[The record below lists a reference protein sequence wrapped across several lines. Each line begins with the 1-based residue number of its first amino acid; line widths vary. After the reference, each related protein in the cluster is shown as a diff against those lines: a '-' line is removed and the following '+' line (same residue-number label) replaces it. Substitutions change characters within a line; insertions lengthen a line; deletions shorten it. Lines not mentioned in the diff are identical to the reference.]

1 MGRLGG
7 SAAGVGVQG
16 GEDLRGGAMTDS
28 WTVKVKFMGGDTISL
43 YGGWG
48 MERVN
53 VGFESP
59 GCPFKACELPAGE
72 ISDASDAVA
81 LFKKYRGMVEDE
93 MWAADE
99 VYRMFVYGGKR

>member
-1 MGRLGG
+1 
-7 SAAGVGVQG
+7 
-16 GEDLRGGAMTDS
+16 MTDS
-28 WTVKVKFMGGDTISL
+28 WRVQFTFANEETITIFGGGGMPAAEIRYSGKFPTR
-43 YGGWG
+43 G
-48 MERVN
+48 MMM
-53 VGFESP
+53 P
-59 GCPFKACELPAGE
+59 PLA